1 MSNRPLDPDIDE
13 PDPYFDGLD
22 DLDDDFDDDWEDDE
36 DEDDDRT
43 VYDEDEDDSK
53 KAADV
58 PPEFVEQQQKM
69 KDKAKVDALWPSTR
83 SVE

>member
-36 DEDDDRT
+36 DGDDDRT
-43 VYDEDEDDSK
+43 VYDEDEDDWDEDDWDEDLSYP
-53 KAADV
+53 DGFD
-58 PPEFVEQQQKM
+58 PMNQGY
-69 KDKAKVDALWPSTR
+69 
-83 SVE
+83 